1 MNEIIDAYCTLG
13 TERDT
18 RLTPD
23 ELLQWMDEAGIARTI
38 VAPEDLEIAALNTV
52 GNRRV
57 AEISRESRGR
67 FIPACA
73 VNRWFGDAACREL
86 RRAVADGAKMLVLA
100 PALQGFC
107 FGDDLP
113 DALLTVAAE
122 LRVPEYVHTGPHGF
136 GAPSQ
141 LIIAAAERTD
151 VRFILGHCGSTDF
164 ARDMPDVIRLAS
176 DNVWFEVSLL
186 DPWAAAQYT
195 KINRQKTIFG
205 TSAPWSNPVFDL
217 NALRATLPVDEC
229 PDFYGGN
236 LAALLAEVKSSLSTA
251 MRIGGPPSRTA
262 AGSIPRGG
270 LPARLVTASHMP

>member
-18 RLTPD
+18 RLTPT
-23 ELLQWMDEAGIARTI
+23 ELLQWMDEAGIQRAVIVPEDREI
-38 VAPEDLEIAALNTV
+38 VAQNV
-52 GNRRV
+52 SGNRRI
-57 AEISRESRGR
+57 AEIGRQSPGR

-73 VNRWFGDAACREL
+73 VNPWFGESACHEL

-113 DALLTVAAE
+113 DQLLAVAAE
-122 LRVPEYVHTGPHGF
+122 LRVPAYVHTGPHSF
-136 GAPSQ
+136 GAPTQ
-141 LIIAAAERTD
+141 LIVAAAERPG

-176 DNVWFEVSLL
+176 ENVWFEVGLL

-195 KINRQKTIFG
+195 RIGDRRKLIFG
-205 TSAPWSNPVFDL
+205 SSAPRSNPVFELQAL
-217 NALRATLPVDEC
+217 NARLPIKDYADV
-229 PDFYGGN
+229 YGGN
-236 LAALLAEVKSSLSTA
+236 LSALLAEVQS
-251 MRIGGPPSRTA
+251 
-262 AGSIPRGG
+262 
-270 LPARLVTASHMP
+270 